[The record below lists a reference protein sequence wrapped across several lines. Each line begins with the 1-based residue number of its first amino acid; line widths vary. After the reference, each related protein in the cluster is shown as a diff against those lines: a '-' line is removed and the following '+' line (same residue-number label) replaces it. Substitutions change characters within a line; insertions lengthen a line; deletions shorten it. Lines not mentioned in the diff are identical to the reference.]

1 MFILALQDSVHKLGS
16 RTQIY
21 LTGKIIKAVTA
32 GMEKNLSSKIYC
44 ITLGNFWHRN

>member
-1 MFILALQDSVHKLGS
+1 MCILSLQGSGNKLGS

-32 GMEKNLSSKIYC
+32 GMEKNLSSKF
-44 ITLGNFWHRN
+44 TA